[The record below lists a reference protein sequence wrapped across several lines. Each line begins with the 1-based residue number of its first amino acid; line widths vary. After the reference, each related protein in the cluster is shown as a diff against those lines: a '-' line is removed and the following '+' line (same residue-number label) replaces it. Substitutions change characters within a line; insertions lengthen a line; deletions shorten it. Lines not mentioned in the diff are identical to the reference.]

1 MDVEVSAVEE
11 AADEVVVIAEEGVD
25 SAVGDEVAEED
36 LEVVGAVV
44 ASGVEEVAVEHL
56 AVDEAEDVEERRP

>member
-11 AADEVVVIAEEGVD
+11 AEDEVVVIAEEGVD

>member
-36 LEVVGAVV
+36 LEVVAAVV

-56 AVDEAEDVEERRP
+56 EVDAVEDVEERRP

>member
-44 ASGVEEVAVEHL
+44 ASGVEEVVVEHL
-56 AVDEAEDVEERRP
+56 AVDAAEDVEERRP

>member
-56 AVDEAEDVEERRP
+56 AVDAAEDVEERRP